1 MNEPTNLD
9 EIPATLG
16 DVAIVG
22 SMLAMELALLHA
34 KGPAEGVALLDE
46 VTNRIHDLSINSSGR
61 TGLLFSAIAS
71 GLMASEISGNE
82 AGED

>member
-1 MNEPTNLD
+1 MSETANLD

-46 VTNRIHDLSINSSGR
+46 MTNRIHDLSVNSSGR
-61 TGLLFSAIAS
+61 TGLLFSAIAA